1 MLLLNMELKTKKLLK
16 HEMHLCSMPYNN
28 PEAKDCF
35 PYHQGEKS
43 FNDLGDCAGKRV
55 LFR

>member
-28 PEAKDCF
+28 PEAKRLLSL
-35 PYHQGEKS
+35 PSRGEV
-43 FNDLGDCAGKRV
+43 F
-55 LFR
+55 